1 MKQLIITTWNLI
13 LFYTYSVKNLLLLLW
28 FGKLPKVSVY
38 HQLKYSSM
46 YSDKNIFENKT
57 AQVFDDSQVPTK
69 VKQEIIQAYINR
81 LYTNEGFTENVASI
95 NIPLFNGK
103 KVHGNG
109 SVYQIL
115 LDVKEEIK

>member
-1 MKQLIITTWNLI
+1 MYSLDNLMR
-13 LFYTYSVKNLLLLLW
+13 LLW
-28 FGKLPKVSVY
+28 FGKLPKVSAY
-38 HQLKYSSM
+38 HQLKYGSL
-46 YSDKNIFENKT
+46 YSDKDIFENKT

-81 LYTNEGFTENVASI
+81 LYTNEVFTENVSGI

-103 KVHGNG
+103 KVHGSG

-115 LDVKEEIK
+115 LGVKEEIK